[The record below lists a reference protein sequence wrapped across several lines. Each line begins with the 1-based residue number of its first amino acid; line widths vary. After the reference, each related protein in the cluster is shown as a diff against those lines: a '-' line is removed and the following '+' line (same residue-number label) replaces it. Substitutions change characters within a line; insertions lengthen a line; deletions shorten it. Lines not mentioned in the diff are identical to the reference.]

1 MVFWILVCLGLYV
14 FNVYLAGAMLFARIG
29 LVAYTGPR
37 DALPDDSRYRA
48 RALKAA
54 NNFSESLP
62 VFLTLGLLALI
73 LPDADTVLAEL
84 GAMIFVLARAVYIPV
99 YVAGV
104 PFVRSVVY
112 SVGALGLIAML
123 VSLL

>member
-37 DALPDDSRYRA
+37 DTLPDDSRYRA

-54 NNFSESLP
+54 NNFSENLP

-73 LPDADTVLAEL
+73 LPDADAVLAEL